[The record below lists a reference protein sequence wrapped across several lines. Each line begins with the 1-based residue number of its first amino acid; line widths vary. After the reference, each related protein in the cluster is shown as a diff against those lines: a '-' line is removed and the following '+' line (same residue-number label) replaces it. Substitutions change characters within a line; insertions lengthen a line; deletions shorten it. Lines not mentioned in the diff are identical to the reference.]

1 MSRRV
6 ARRGRRRKLAGVSR
20 RARQEAQG
28 RVEAA
33 LAAAIGAVVERV
45 VEDALASEVTE
56 LLGRGPYARRR
67 SAAPARTAAVCGRCQ
82 QGWTTRLWRA
92 GSYERTLLTVPAS
105 VRVRVPRVSCICGGT
120 VRVEFALL
128 APYERSWG
136 DVQAWARELSGLCL
150 SLSDTREVVA
160 RVSRRPVARSTLNGW
175 VHQAADLA
183 EALRR
188 GPLSRVPPVVMLD
201 GVWITLLEPTG
212 EAGTDAQ
219 GRRRAGKRRRK
230 VVLLVAYG
238 VDPASGEHWVL
249 DWERASAEDE
259 ASWRRLLERLHQRG
273 LRTDAGLSLL
283 VHDGSSGLDAALDTV
298 HLGPGLLRQRC
309 VFHVL
314 RNIRD
319 AVRGEPGMD
328 RTAKRAHRRAVLE
341 DAAAIWATADRAEVQ
356 RRRQAFRATWQARE
370 PEAVATLERSFSST
384 LGYLDALAWARER
397 GDPWQP
403 RFLRATSLLE
413 RLNRAIRQKAR
424 QAGAFHSDQGL
435 AAALALVLT
444 HRHRLPDQPAD
455 DVWAHVLE
463 ARLLSA

>member
-6 ARRGRRRKLAGVSR
+6 ARRRRWRKLQRVSKVDR
-20 RARQEAQG
+20 RSAQASVQERLRAEIG
-28 RVEAA
+28 RVVQ
-33 LAAAIGAVVERV
+33 AVVER
-45 VEDALASEVTE
+45 ALAAEVTT
-56 LLGRGPYARRR
+56 LLGRGPYERRR
-67 SAAPARTAAVCGRCQ
+67 SAAPERTAGVCSRCQ

-92 GSYERTLLTVPAS
+92 GSYERTLLTLPAS
-105 VRVRVPRVSCICGGT
+105 VQIRVPRVGCICGGS
-120 VRVEFALL
+120 VRIEFALL

-150 SLSDTREVVA
+150 SLGDTREVVA
-160 RVSRRPVARSTLNGW
+160 RVSGRSVARSTLNGW
-175 VHQAADLA
+175 VHQAAALA
-183 EALRR
+183 EVLRG
-188 GPLSRVPPVVMLD
+188 GPLSRVPSVVMLD

-212 EAGTDAQ
+212 AVEPDAQ
-219 GRRRAGKRRRK
+219 GRRRATKRRRK
-230 VVLLVAYG
+230 VALLVAYG
-238 VDPASGEHWVL
+238 VDPATGEHWVL
-249 DWERASAEDE
+249 DWERATAEDE
-259 ASWRRLLERLHQRG
+259 ASWRRLLERLLGRG
-273 LRTDAGLSLL
+273 LRTDAGLTLL

-328 RTAKRAHRRAVLE
+328 RAAKRARRRAVLE
-341 DAAAIWATADRAEVQ
+341 DAATIWTATDRADVQ
-356 RRRQAFRATWQARE
+356 RRRQAFRATWQDRE

-397 GDPWQP
+397 GDRWQP

-435 AAALALVLT
+435 TAAFTLVIT
-444 HRHRLPDQPAD
+444 HRHRLPDQPRD
-455 DVWAHVLE
+455 DFWAEVLE
-463 ARLLSA
+463 ARLCSA

>member
-1 MSRRV
+1 VSRRV
-6 ARRGRRRKLAGVSR
+6 ARRRRWRKQQRVSKVDR
-20 RARQEAQG
+20 RSAQRRVQATLRTEIG
-28 RVEAA
+28 RVVQ
-33 LAAAIGAVVERV
+33 AVVER
-45 VEDALASEVTE
+45 ALAAEVTA
-56 LLGRGPYARRR
+56 LLGREPYERRR
-67 SAAPARTAAVCGRCQ
+67 RAPPERTVGRCGRCQ

-92 GSYERTLLTVPAS
+92 GSYARTLLTVPAS
-105 VRVRVPRVSCICGGT
+105 VQVRVPRVGCICGGT
-120 VRVEFALL
+120 VRIEFALL

-160 RVSRRPVARSTLNGW
+160 QVSGRSVARSTLNGW
-175 VHQAADLA
+175 VHQVAEPA
-183 EALRR
+183 EAVRG

-201 GVWITLLEPTG
+201 GVWVTVLEPTG
-212 EAGTDAQ
+212 ETKADAH
-219 GRRRAGKRRRK
+219 GRRRPTKRRRK

-238 VDPASGEHWVL
+238 VDPTSGEHWVL
-249 DWERASAEDE
+249 DWEWAPAEDE

-273 LRTDAGLSLL
+273 LRTDAGLTLL

-328 RTAKRAHRRAVLE
+328 RAGRRARRRAVLA
-341 DAAAIWATADRAEVQ
+341 DAAAIWTATDRAEAQ
-356 RRRQAFRATWQARE
+356 RRRQTFRTTWQDRE
-370 PEAVATLERSFSST
+370 PEAVACLERSFGST

-397 GDPWQP
+397 GERWQV
-403 RFLRATSLLE
+403 RCLRATSLLE

-424 QAGAFHSDQGL
+424 QAGAFHSEQGL
-435 AAALALVLT
+435 AAAFALVIT
-444 HRHRLPDQPAD
+444 HRQRLPDQSD
-455 DVWAHVLE
+455 GDFWSEVLE
-463 ARLLSA
+463 TRLSPA